1 MNEGTFKGIGGL
13 AERLNLQ
20 TFLLLLAGIVVLV
33 VLVRTIRRLSDGIY
47 RQVPGR
53 RLLISQITTVLS
65 FIIYIFGSVFLFLA
79 VIRPSREILLAT
91 AGSAAVALGF
101 ALKDLVGSLI
111 AGLIL
116 LFDRPFQ
123 VGDRVTFGGVYGE
136 IRFIG
141 LRAVRL
147 VTLED
152 TLVTIPNNRFLTE
165 VVSSGNA
172 GNLDMMVTMDFHVA
186 LDADLALARN
196 LIHETVVTS
205 RFTYMKKPVT
215 VIAAET
221 ALWGRLSMR
230 LQAKAYVMDVRFE
243 KEFQTDVFLRGTEA
257 LRSRGIKRPP
267 LEWPAPA

>member
-1 MNEGTFKGIGGL
+1 MGEETVKGIGRL
-13 AERLNLQ
+13 AERLDLQ
-20 TFLLLLAGIVVLV
+20 TLLLLLAGIVLLA
-33 VLVRTIRRLSDGIY
+33 VLVRAVRRLSDGLH
-47 RQVPGR
+47 RQLPGR
-53 RLLISQITTVLS
+53 RLLISQVATVLS
-65 FIIYIFGSVFLFLA
+65 FIIYIFGGVFLFLA
-79 VIRPSREILLAT
+79 VLRPSREVLFAT
-91 AGSAAVALGF
+91 VGSAAVALGF
-101 ALKDLVGSLI
+101 ALKDVVGSLI

-136 IRFIG
+136 IRHIG
-141 LRAVRL
+141 LRTVRL

-152 TLVTIPNNRFLTE
+152 NTVTIPNHRFLTD
-165 VVSSGNA
+165 VVASGNMGA
-172 GNLDMMVTMDFHVA
+172 LDMMVTMDFHVA
-186 LDADLALARN
+186 LDADLSRARR

-221 ALWGRLSMR
+221 PLFGRAAMR

-257 LRSRGIKRPP
+257 LRSHGIKRPL